1 MKKKILIS
9 VTLCLAALLVWTAFP
24 RPLPCSAK
32 EGLMAGV
39 IRLGVENGEPVNESQ
54 SASLPANSEEALLVD
69 AVLQKYRWRPTF
81 ETAADSIRG
90 WFDDSGPSLNPG
102 GGLLTVYFLDE
113 ESSSLTVTENGKVLL
128 NNRRCRIGWF
138 GKEKGQALYQ
148 ELLTALEDHLE

>member
-1 MKKKILIS
+1 MKKKILIAA
-9 VTLCLAALLVWTAFP
+9 TLCLAALLVWTVFP

-54 SASLPANSEEALLVD
+54 STHLEKGSDGAAQID
-69 AVLQKYRWRPTF
+69 AVLAAFRYRPTLQ
-81 ETAADSIRG
+81 TAADGIRWIFG
-90 WFDDSGPSLNPG
+90 EDAPAINPG

-113 ESSSLTVTENGKVLL
+113 ESSSLTVAENGTVLL

-148 ELLTALEDHLE
+148 ELMAALEDHLE

>member
-1 MKKKILIS
+1 MKKIGF
-9 VTLCLAALLVWTAFP
+9 LAVFLLFAVVLAVVFP

-54 SASLPANSEEALLVD
+54 SASLPANSEEALQVD
-69 AVLQKYRWRPTF
+69 AILQKYRWRPTF

-113 ESSSLTVTENGKVLL
+113 ESSSLTLTENGTVLL

-138 GKEKGQALYQ
+138 GKEKGRALYR

>member
-1 MKKKILIS
+1 MKKIGFLAFLLLFAVILAI
-9 VTLCLAALLVWTAFP
+9 VFP

-39 IRLGVENGEPVNESQ
+39 IRLGVEEGEPVNESQ

-69 AVLQKYRWRPTF
+69 AALQKYRWRPTF
-81 ETAADSIRG
+81 ETAGDSIRG

-148 ELLTALEDHLE
+148 ELMAVLEDHLE